1 MRARGSPSQA
11 WAVTEAPPVVRIL
24 IADDHGIVRAGLK
37 WLLECQ
43 PGFTVVGE
51 AGDGDEAVRLVEQLR
66 PDILLLDLAMPR
78 MPGLD
83 VLRELAGH
91 GTRVRTIVLTAVI
104 DRREIV
110 KALQLG
116 AWGVVMKQSATDL
129 LLKSVRSVMAG
140 QCWVGRDSVSDLVQA
155 LRQSGPASPEDAG
168 RGAFRLTPRE
178 REILSLVAIGYTNR
192 EIAEKFSLSGDTVK
206 HHLSNIFD
214 KVGASNRV
222 ELTLF
227 AVHHG
232 LLN

>member
-1 MRARGSPSQA
+1 M
-11 WAVTEAPPVVRIL
+11 RIL

-78 MPGLD
+78 MPGLE
-83 VLRELAGH
+83 VLRELAGR
-91 GTRVRTIVLTAVI
+91 GTPVRTIVLTAVI

-168 RGAFRLTPRE
+168 RGAFRLTP
-178 REILSLVAIGYTNR
+178 
-192 EIAEKFSLSGDTVK
+192 
-206 HHLSNIFD
+206 
-214 KVGASNRV
+214 
-222 ELTLF
+222 
-227 AVHHG
+227 
-232 LLN
+232 

>member
-1 MRARGSPSQA
+1 MA
-11 WAVTEAPPVVRIL
+11 EASPVVRIL

-78 MPGLD
+78 MPGLE
-83 VLRELAGH
+83 VLRELAGR
-91 GTRVRTIVLTAVI
+91 GTPVRTIVLTAVI

-110 KALQLG
+110 KAVQLG
-116 AWGVVMKQSATDL
+116 AWGVVMKQSPTDL

-227 AVHHG
+227 AVHHH

>member
-1 MRARGSPSQA
+1 MA
-11 WAVTEAPPVVRIL
+11 EAPPAVRIV

-37 WLLECQ
+37 WLLERE

-51 AGDGDEAVRLVEQLR
+51 AGDGDEAVRLVEQLQ
-66 PDILLLDLAMPR
+66 PDVLLLDLVMPR
-78 MPGLD
+78 MPGLE
-83 VLRELAGH
+83 VLRELAGS

-104 DRREIV
+104 DRKEIV

-116 AWGVVMKQSATDL
+116 AWGVVMKQSAADL
-129 LLKSVRSVMAG
+129 LYKSVRSVMSG
-140 QCWVGRDSVSDLVQA
+140 QCWVGRNSVSDLVQA
-155 LRQSGPASPEDAG
+155 LRESGPASPEGPG
-168 RGAFRLTPRE
+168 RNAFGLTPRE
-178 REILSLVAIGYTNR
+178 REILSLVVLGHTNR
-192 EIAEKFSLSGDTVK
+192 EIASKFSLSEDTVK

>member
-1 MRARGSPSQA
+1 MA
-11 WAVTEAPPVVRIL
+11 EASPVVRIL

-78 MPGLD
+78 MPGLE
-83 VLRELAGH
+83 VLRELAGR
-91 GTRVRTIVLTAVI
+91 GTPVRTIVLTAVI
-104 DRREIV
+104 DRTEIV

-116 AWGVVMKQSATDL
+116 AWGVVMKQSPTDL

-227 AVHHG
+227 AVHHH